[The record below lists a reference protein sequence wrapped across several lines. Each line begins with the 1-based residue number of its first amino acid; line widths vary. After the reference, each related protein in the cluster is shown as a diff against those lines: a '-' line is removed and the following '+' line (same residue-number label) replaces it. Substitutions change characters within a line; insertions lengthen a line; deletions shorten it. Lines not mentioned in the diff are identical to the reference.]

1 MTGERERARGC
12 LLGGALGD
20 MLGNPIEMRSMV
32 TVEAEYGPQ
41 GLCGPVPDRHG
52 VTGRITDD
60 TQLTLFTVEAL
71 LNARHTGHPEADALD
86 AYLRWHDTQRYT
98 APPPPDGHPHRT
110 GRLRT
115 EPWLYARRAPGRACE
130 YGVLDRHVP
139 DPRTP
144 VDGRPGPV
152 NPDAKGCGALIRSAP
167 FGFPGL
173 LPAGADERDAFELA
187 VRCATITHGHPTGYY
202 PAGALAVMIHQLFKG
217 RTVSD
222 AASRAFAVVTR
233 YPDHGATAVAI
244 RSAFALATQG
254 PADAQR
260 VESLGGG
267 WTAEETLAIALY
279 AALAGTTGTAPGRN
293 PVEAALLLSVNHSG
307 DSDSTGAV
315 CGNLLGAAHG
325 EAALPT
331 DWLAVL
337 EGRPTITALADEAAG
352 PGD

>member
-1 MTGERERARGC
+1 MTTYRERLRGC

-32 TVEAEYGPQ
+32 TVEAEHGPD
-41 GLCGPVPDRHG
+41 GITGPVPDRHG

-71 LNARHTGHPEADALD
+71 LDARRTGHPEARALD
-86 AYLRWHDTQRYT
+86 AYLRWHDTQRHAT
-98 APPPPDGHPHRT
+98 PPPPDGHPHRT

-130 YGVLDRHVP
+130 YGVLERHLP

-152 NPDAKGCGALIRSAP
+152 NPDAKGCGALVRSAP
-167 FGFPGL
+167 FGFPTL
-173 LPAGADERDAFELA
+173 LPAGADDRHAFELA

-202 PAGALAVMIHQLFKG
+202 PAGALAVIVRHLLAG
-217 RTVSD
+217 RPLPD
-222 AASRAFAVVTR
+222 AVRSSLALLAR
-233 YPDHGATAVAI
+233 YPGHRDTGTAI
-244 RSAFALATQG
+244 RAALALAADG
-254 PADAQR
+254 PADSHR
-260 VESLGGG
+260 VERLGGG

-279 AALAGTTGTAPGRN
+279 AALAETPAGRATRT
-293 PVEAALLLSVNHSG
+293 PVEAALLLAVNHSG

-315 CGNLLGAAHG
+315 CGNLLGALHG
-325 EAALPT
+325 EAALPAP
-331 DWLAVL
+331 WLALL
-337 EGRPTITALADEAAG
+337 EGRTALTALADEAA
-352 PGD
+352 